1 MARFTS
7 VIEPLPLLS
16 TDPLVLRARVWT
28 PVGARVAVTLMFPE
42 FVPLRAP
49 IRKVPADTRF
59 TSADVIESRL
69 DTSVPKSITLLLVC
83 GDTVTTPLAEVVPI
97 VASRLSMLVVNKTS
111 VAAITFLA
119 KDKVAAV
126 EARETDPEVDVTVA
140 LDPEVVVIFPDP
152 EMVMLP
158 TAWIAAVGA
167 TEVPP
172 LRVTVPADVKV
183 PEPTYVPDGV
193 MVMFPEFVVV

>member
-1 MARFTS
+1 
-7 VIEPLPLLS
+7 
-16 TDPLVLRARVWT
+16 
-28 PVGARVAVTLMFPE
+28 
-42 FVPLRAP
+42 
-49 IRKVPADTRF
+49 
-59 TSADVIESRL
+59 
-69 DTSVPKSITLLLVC
+69 
-83 GDTVTTPLAEVVPI
+83 
-97 VASRLSMLVVNKTS
+97 MLVVNKTS

-193 MVMFPEFVVV
+193 MVMLPEPVVV